1 MLQFGTDG
9 VRAEAL
15 TQLTPAFVRTL
26 GSAASRVLE
35 GDTIIVGRDT
45 RESGPELQR
54 AFTEGCAREGVTVR
68 DIGVVPTPAVAW
80 LCAADGLP
88 GAMLSASHNP
98 WQDNGVKLFSAGGR
112 KLSDADQ
119 DVIQSLLNSDGLL
132 EHDSSAVTASE
143 SGSIDRYLDA
153 VVASVDGRGFD
164 GRRVVLDSAN
174 GSASA
179 TAETIFRRLGSEVIS
194 LADKPDGR
202 NINAGVGST
211 HPEFL
216 QAAVLEHGA
225 VAGFA
230 FDGDADRIAA
240 VGADGVVIDGD
251 RIIAMSAIDRRDRG
265 ALAENTVVITVM
277 ANLGFRVAMDQ
288 EGIAMVETPVG
299 DRYVLEALDSGGFSL
314 GGEQSGH
321 VIHRDLATTGDGVL
335 TAVQLLDAA
344 IRRDVD
350 LGEWARTVMT
360 RYPQVLENVKM
371 AAKIP
376 DLSGRLAK
384 AVAVEEAALGD
395 SGRVL
400 IRESGTEPVVRV
412 MVEAAE
418 ATMAAES
425 AARLV
430 AEVRTLA

>member
-15 TQLTPAFVRTL
+15 TQLTPAFVLTL

-119 DVIQSLLNSDGLL
+119 DVIQSLLSSDGLL

-153 VVASVDGRGFD
+153 VVASVEGRGFD

-277 ANLGFRVAMDQ
+277 ANLGFRVAMDR

-376 DLSGRLAK
+376 DLSGRLAE

-430 AEVRTLA
+430 AAVRTLA

>member
-119 DVIQSLLNSDGLL
+119 DVIQSLLSSDGLL
-132 EHDSSAVTASE
+132 EHDLSAVTASE

-277 ANLGFRVAMDQ
+277 ANLGFRVAMDR

-430 AEVRTLA
+430 AAVRTLA